1 MVDIDN
7 EIKVIKFRT
16 MVKDAKSEIYGLKK
30 KYMKDGYLD
39 IPLSSKVFTPLGR
52 ILEKTQLVE
61 VPQVFPVLFGKMSFV
76 GNRPLPSSN
85 VEILKE
91 KYPERWKG
99 RFNSP
104 AGITGISQV
113 IGKFEITANQRLK
126 LECYYSKVYQEGNI
140 LKLDAYIFFSTII
153 LLLLQDASAYRSYEN
168 AKKVLKSCLK

>member
-1 MVDIDN
+1 
-7 EIKVIKFRT
+7 
-16 MVKDAKSEIYGLKK
+16 
-30 KYMKDGYLD
+30 MKDGYLD

-126 LECYYSKVYQEGNI
+126 LECYY
-140 LKLDAYIFFSTII
+140 
-153 LLLLQDASAYRSYEN
+153 
-168 AKKVLKSCLK
+168 